1 MMEGLSKLK
10 FLVAVTTPKKSARL
24 IAAAGRHARA
34 LDAEVVLLRVIP
46 DPSKVG
52 VIAQLISSGRPQD
65 KANQHIENMVEQL
78 KGMSVKASGE
88 VRMGAVGDTILTFA
102 RELKADLIFVGASD
116 PKEKNV
122 FLMRTDPI
130 VDYLVD
136 QSDISLFVIKGIPLD
151 SYTDPE
157 DSDEEESQAPPVEQ
171 A

>member
-1 MMEGLSKLK
+1 M
-10 FLVAVTTPKKSARL
+10 TTPKKSARL

-34 LDAEVVLLRVIP
+34 LEAEVFLLRVVP

-65 KANQHIENMVEQL
+65 KARQHIEIMVEQL
-78 KGMSVKASGE
+78 KSMNVNASGE

-102 RELKADLIFVGASD
+102 REIKADLIIVGASD
-116 PKEKNV
+116 PKDKNV

-157 DSDEEESQAPPVEQ
+157 DADEEDSQSPP
-171 A
+171 AG

>member
-1 MMEGLSKLK
+1 
-10 FLVAVTTPKKSARL
+10 
-24 IAAAGRHARA
+24 
-34 LDAEVVLLRVIP
+34 
-46 DPSKVG
+46 
-52 VIAQLISSGRPQD
+52 
-65 KANQHIENMVEQL
+65 
-78 KGMSVKASGE
+78 
-88 VRMGAVGDTILTFA
+88 MGAVGDTILTFA